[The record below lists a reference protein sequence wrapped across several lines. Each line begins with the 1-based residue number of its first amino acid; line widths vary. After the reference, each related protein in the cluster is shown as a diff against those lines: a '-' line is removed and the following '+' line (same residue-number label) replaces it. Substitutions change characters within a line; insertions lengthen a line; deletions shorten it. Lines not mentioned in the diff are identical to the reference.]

1 MVVNT
6 LFNPKIKKLYFNII
20 SGKKP
25 FLPCNAEQ
33 RTNASLDKRF
43 LDEDIYVTR
52 LSSTG
57 GFFKSGNTTLLLGC
71 EEDELDKI
79 YSIFKE
85 LTEPEDIHID
95 EGDFK
100 VSGAT
105 IFVVDLEESKRI

>member
-1 MVVNT
+1 MKMMIAIVQEKYT
-6 LFNPKIKKLYFNII
+6 DGLI
-20 SGKKP
+20 
-25 FLPCNAEQ
+25 
-33 RTNASLDKRF
+33 DRF

-71 EEDELDKI
+71 KEDEIDRI
-79 YSIFKE
+79 YEIFKE
-85 LTEPEDIHID
+85 ETESEDVHME

-105 IFVVDLEESKRI
+105 IFVVDLEDSKRI

>member
-1 MVVNT
+1 M
-6 LFNPKIKKLYFNII
+6 KMMIAII
-20 SGKKP
+20 QEKYTDG
-25 FLPCNAEQ
+25 LI
-33 RTNASLDKRF
+33 DRF

-71 EEDELDKI
+71 KEDEIDRI
-79 YSIFKE
+79 YEIFKE
-85 LTEPEDIHID
+85 ETESEDVHME

>member
-1 MVVNT
+1 MKMMIAIVQEKYT
-6 LFNPKIKKLYFNII
+6 DGLI
-20 SGKKP
+20 
-25 FLPCNAEQ
+25 
-33 RTNASLDKRF
+33 DRF

-71 EEDELDKI
+71 KEDEIDRI
-79 YSIFKE
+79 YEIFKE
-85 LTEPEDIHID
+85 ETEAEDVHME

-105 IFVVDLEESKRI
+105 IFVVDLEDSKRI

>member
-1 MVVNT
+1 MNT
-6 LFNPKIKKLYFNII
+6 KMMIAIVQEKYTDAII
-20 SGKKP
+20 
-25 FLPCNAEQ
+25 
-33 RTNASLDKRF
+33 DRF

-71 EEDELDKI
+71 EESEL
-79 YSIFKE
+79 
-85 LTEPEDIHID
+85 EDIHI
-95 EGDFK
+95 EKGDFK

>member
-1 MVVNT
+1 M
-6 LFNPKIKKLYFNII
+6 KMII
-20 SGKKP
+20 AIVQEKYTDA
-25 FLPCNAEQ
+25 LI
-33 RTNASLDKRF
+33 DKF

-71 EEDELDKI
+71 EERELDRI
-79 YSIFKE
+79 YAIFKE
-85 LTEPEDIHID
+85 LTEPEDIHIK

-105 IFVVDLEESKRI
+105 IFVVDLEDSKRI

>member
-1 MVVNT
+1 MKMMIAIVQEKYTVG
-6 LFNPKIKKLYFNII
+6 LI
-20 SGKKP
+20 
-25 FLPCNAEQ
+25 
-33 RTNASLDKRF
+33 DRF

-71 EEDELDKI
+71 KEDEIDRI
-79 YSIFKE
+79 YEIFKE
-85 LTEPEDIHID
+85 ETESEDVHME

>member
-1 MVVNT
+1 MKMMIAIVQEKYT
-6 LFNPKIKKLYFNII
+6 DGLI
-20 SGKKP
+20 
-25 FLPCNAEQ
+25 
-33 RTNASLDKRF
+33 DRF

-71 EEDELDKI
+71 KEDEIDRI
-79 YSIFKE
+79 YEIFKE
-85 LTEPEDIHID
+85 ETESEDVHME

>member
-1 MVVNT
+1 MKMMIAIVQEKYT
-6 LFNPKIKKLYFNII
+6 DGLI
-20 SGKKP
+20 
-25 FLPCNAEQ
+25 
-33 RTNASLDKRF
+33 DRF

-71 EEDELDKI
+71 KEDEIDRI
-79 YSIFKE
+79 YEIFKE
-85 LTEPEDIHID
+85 ETESEDVHME

-105 IFVVDLEESKRI
+105 IFVVDLEE

>member
-1 MVVNT
+1 MNT
-6 LFNPKIKKLYFNII
+6 KMMIAIVQEKYTDAII
-20 SGKKP
+20 
-25 FLPCNAEQ
+25 
-33 RTNASLDKRF
+33 DRF

-79 YSIFKE
+79 YSIFQE

>member
-1 MVVNT
+1 MKMMIAIVQEKYT
-6 LFNPKIKKLYFNII
+6 DGLI
-20 SGKKP
+20 
-25 FLPCNAEQ
+25 
-33 RTNASLDKRF
+33 DRF

-57 GFFKSGNTTLLLGC
+57 GFLKSGNTTLLLGC
-71 EEDELDKI
+71 KEDEIDRI
-79 YSIFKE
+79 YEIFKE
-85 LTEPEDIHID
+85 ETESEDVHME

>member
-1 MVVNT
+1 MKMMIAIVQEKYT
-6 LFNPKIKKLYFNII
+6 DGLI
-20 SGKKP
+20 
-25 FLPCNAEQ
+25 
-33 RTNASLDKRF
+33 DRF

-71 EEDELDKI
+71 KEDEIDRI
-79 YSIFKE
+79 YEIFKE
-85 LTEPEDIHID
+85 ETESEDVHMV

>member
-1 MVVNT
+1 MNT
-6 LFNPKIKKLYFNII
+6 KMMIAIVQEKYTDAII
-20 SGKKP
+20 
-25 FLPCNAEQ
+25 
-33 RTNASLDKRF
+33 DRF

-105 IFVVDLEESKRI
+105 IFVVGLEESKRI

>member
-1 MVVNT
+1 MNT
-6 LFNPKIKKLYFNII
+6 KMMIAIVQEKYTDDII
-20 SGKKP
+20 
-25 FLPCNAEQ
+25 
-33 RTNASLDKRF
+33 DRF
-43 LDEDIYVTR
+43 LDEDLYVTR

-71 EEDELDKI
+71 EEGELDKI
-79 YSIFKE
+79 YAIFKE
-85 LTEPEDIHID
+85 LTEPENIHMA

>member
-1 MVVNT
+1 MKMMIAIVQEKYT
-6 LFNPKIKKLYFNII
+6 DGLI
-20 SGKKP
+20 
-25 FLPCNAEQ
+25 
-33 RTNASLDKRF
+33 DRF

-71 EEDELDKI
+71 KEDEIDRI
-79 YSIFKE
+79 YEIFKE
-85 LTEPEDIHID
+85 ETESEDVD
-95 EGDFK
+95 MEEGDFK

>member
-1 MVVNT
+1 MKMMIAIVQEKYT
-6 LFNPKIKKLYFNII
+6 DGLI
-20 SGKKP
+20 
-25 FLPCNAEQ
+25 
-33 RTNASLDKRF
+33 DRF

-57 GFFKSGNTTLLLGC
+57 GFFKLVNTTLLLGC
-71 EEDELDKI
+71 KEDEIDRI
-79 YSIFKE
+79 YEIFKE
-85 LTEPEDIHID
+85 ETESEDVHME

>member
-1 MVVNT
+1 MMIAIVQEKYT
-6 LFNPKIKKLYFNII
+6 DGLI
-20 SGKKP
+20 
-25 FLPCNAEQ
+25 
-33 RTNASLDKRF
+33 DRF

-71 EEDELDKI
+71 KEDEIDRI
-79 YSIFKE
+79 YEIFKE
-85 LTEPEDIHID
+85 ETESEDVHME